1 MFSSSA
7 ELTEIAESANGL
19 VVSNIVQKAG
29 ISVTEMGTVAYAA
42 TGKYKTVTSLLR
54 PIIWDGW
61 KRIYFRA
68 VIIRQCIFRWK
79 FRKLFCNFPTQINIA
94 DNFCSTKEFLYAS
107 GIFKPLSILQLG
119 WLTKLCIM

>member
-1 MFSSSA
+1 MDYTVVNGFRLLFQLKMSRMFSSSA

-19 VVSNIVQKAG
+19 FVSNIIQKAG

-68 VIIRQCIFRWK
+68 VIIRWK
-79 FRKLFCNFPTQINIA
+79 YFQVKV
-94 DNFCSTKEFLYAS
+94 
-107 GIFKPLSILQLG
+107 
-119 WLTKLCIM
+119 

>member
-1 MFSSSA
+1 MSRMFSPSA
-7 ELTEIAESANGL
+7 ELTEIAESAKGL

-42 TGKYKTVTSLLR
+42 TGKYKTVTSLLK

-68 VIIRQCIFRWK
+68 VIIRQYCIIRWK
-79 FRKLFCNFPTQINIA
+79 FKKLFCNSPTQINIA
-94 DNFCSTKEFLYAS
+94 DNFSFTKEFLYAS
-107 GIFKPLSILQLG
+107 GILKRFPYN
-119 WLTKLCIM
+119 

>member
-1 MFSSSA
+1 MDYTVVNGSRLLFQLNMSRMFSPSA

-42 TGKYKTVTSLLR
+42 TGKYKTVTSLLK

-68 VIIRQCIFRWK
+68 VIIRQYY
-79 FRKLFCNFPTQINIA
+79 QV
-94 DNFCSTKEFLYAS
+94 EV
-107 GIFKPLSILQLG
+107 
-119 WLTKLCIM
+119 